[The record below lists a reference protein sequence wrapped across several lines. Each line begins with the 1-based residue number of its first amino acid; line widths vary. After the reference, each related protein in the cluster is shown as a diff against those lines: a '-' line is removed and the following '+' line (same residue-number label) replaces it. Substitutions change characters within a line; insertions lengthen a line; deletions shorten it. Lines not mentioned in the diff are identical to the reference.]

1 MKRFILNIGMCFVVL
16 AALAG
21 CLGEETVPDSIS
33 GTAAPVSTATRQS
46 TPDPAF
52 TPRPTNTY
60 VANTGEIA
68 PRFDEISQNVFR
80 ITRRDVN
87 PAGPEMDRNGIVDPQ
102 MRAEFASYADSLRGK
117 TAQGWQGWLGELTQS
132 DLTRPGTVYN
142 LAVFMETPERRKSA
156 YMGALLLN
164 VSREQM
170 EKLQLGVDLD
180 NRFTSW
186 EANWPQIVFSGTI
199 ADLTP
204 NGRLHVADVVIEGVK

>member
-1 MKRFILNIGMCFVVL
+1 MKRFILNVGMCFVVL
-16 AALAG
+16 GVLAG

-33 GTAAPVSTATRQS
+33 GTAAPASTATRQF

-68 PRFDEISQNVFR
+68 PRFDEIRQDVFR
-80 ITRRDVN
+80 VTKRDVN
-87 PAGPEMDRNGIVDPQ
+87 PQGPEMDRNGIVDPQ
-102 MRAEFASYADSLRGK
+102 LRAEFASYADSLKGK
-117 TAQGWQGWLGELTQS
+117 TAQGWQGWLGEFTQS

-142 LAVFMETPERRKSA
+142 LAVFMGTPQPGKSP
-156 YMGALLLN
+156 YDGALLLN

-180 NRFTSW
+180 NSFTSW

-199 ADLTP
+199 VDLSP
-204 NGRLHVADVVIEGVK
+204 SGRVHVADVVVEKAK